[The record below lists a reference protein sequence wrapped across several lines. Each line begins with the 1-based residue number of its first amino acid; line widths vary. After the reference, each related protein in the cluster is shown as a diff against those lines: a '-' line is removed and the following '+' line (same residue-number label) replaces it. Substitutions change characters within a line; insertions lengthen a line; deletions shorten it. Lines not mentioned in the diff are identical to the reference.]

1 VGKTVSHGKEIAVR
15 GQKHCAV
22 FAMLVG
28 LGALVPGSAAWAGGG
43 YDYEQDG
50 GNWGGNVKACSLA
63 GVNPIHHPEI
73 FGNAADAASYGFV
86 RSADGTWHVQCYG
99 GVPAATGNYAST
111 TQRAPG
117 HHRKTTLKP
126 SGRAVKGE

>member
-1 VGKTVSHGKEIAVR
+1 
-15 GQKHCAV
+15 
-22 FAMLVG
+22 MLVG
-28 LGALVPGSAAWAGGG
+28 LGALVPGSSAWAGGG

-86 RSADGTWHVQCYG
+86 RSADGTWHVQCSG
-99 GVPAATGNYAST
+99 AGVPAAAGNYAST
-111 TQRAPG
+111 TQKSPG

-126 SGRAVKGE
+126 SGRVVKGE